1 MTKPENET
9 IKKQEKEDNES
20 NNFLTKKKFTEMIL
34 ESVKSD
40 GHGYIDAIVHICE
53 KNNIEIEDVKKYI
66 SPAIKD
72 QVEAEGMSSVEAD
85 LLFQNNDYCQ
95 TQHATSFIT
104 DIRWRKAKNGNVCF
118 HEHMICRCT
127 TKYKSFLQTPF
138 GQRINAWC
146 RRMLTL
152 EIWPEEPP

>member
-9 IKKQEKEDNES
+9 IKKQEKEENES

-40 GHGYIDAIVHICE
+40 GHCYIDAIVHICE

-72 QVEAEGMSSVEAD
+72 QVEAEGMN
-85 LLFQNNDYCQ
+85 LHMLPKGNTLF
-95 TQHATSFIT
+95 
-104 DIRWRKAKNGNVCF
+104 
-118 HEHMICRCT
+118 
-127 TKYKSFLQTPF
+127 
-138 GQRINAWC
+138 
-146 RRMLTL
+146 
-152 EIWPEEPP
+152 

>member
-34 ESVKSD
+34 NPSK
-40 GHGYIDAIVHICE
+40 AIITFSMLLSICE

-72 QVEAEGMSSVEAD
+72 QVEAEGGILHM
-85 LLFQNNDYCQ
+85 LPKGNTLF
-95 TQHATSFIT
+95 
-104 DIRWRKAKNGNVCF
+104 
-118 HEHMICRCT
+118 
-127 TKYKSFLQTPF
+127 
-138 GQRINAWC
+138 
-146 RRMLTL
+146 
-152 EIWPEEPP
+152 

>member
-1 MTKPENET
+1 MTKPENVT

-20 NNFLTKKKFTEMIL
+20 NKFLTKKKFTEMIL

-72 QVEAEGMSSVEAD
+72 QVEAEGMN
-85 LLFQNNDYCQ
+85 LHMLPKGNTLF
-95 TQHATSFIT
+95 
-104 DIRWRKAKNGNVCF
+104 
-118 HEHMICRCT
+118 
-127 TKYKSFLQTPF
+127 
-138 GQRINAWC
+138 
-146 RRMLTL
+146 
-152 EIWPEEPP
+152 

>member
-9 IKKQEKEDNES
+9 IKKQEKEENES

-40 GHGYIDAIVHICE
+40 RHGYIDAIVHICE

-72 QVEAEGMSSVEAD
+72 QVEAEGMN
-85 LLFQNNDYCQ
+85 LHMLPKGNTLF
-95 TQHATSFIT
+95 
-104 DIRWRKAKNGNVCF
+104 
-118 HEHMICRCT
+118 
-127 TKYKSFLQTPF
+127 
-138 GQRINAWC
+138 
-146 RRMLTL
+146 
-152 EIWPEEPP
+152 

>member
-9 IKKQEKEDNES
+9 IKKQEKEENES

-40 GHGYIDAIVHICE
+40 VHGYIDAIVHICE

-72 QVEAEGMSSVEAD
+72 QVEAEGMN
-85 LLFQNNDYCQ
+85 LHMLPKGNTLF
-95 TQHATSFIT
+95 
-104 DIRWRKAKNGNVCF
+104 
-118 HEHMICRCT
+118 
-127 TKYKSFLQTPF
+127 
-138 GQRINAWC
+138 
-146 RRMLTL
+146 
-152 EIWPEEPP
+152 

>member
-9 IKKQEKEDNES
+9 IKKQEKEENES

-40 GHGYIDAIVHICE
+40 GHGYIDAIVHIRE

-72 QVEAEGMSSVEAD
+72 QVEAEGMN
-85 LLFQNNDYCQ
+85 LHMLPKGNTLF
-95 TQHATSFIT
+95 
-104 DIRWRKAKNGNVCF
+104 
-118 HEHMICRCT
+118 
-127 TKYKSFLQTPF
+127 
-138 GQRINAWC
+138 
-146 RRMLTL
+146 
-152 EIWPEEPP
+152 

>member
-9 IKKQEKEDNES
+9 IKKREKEDNES

-72 QVEAEGMSSVEAD
+72 QVEAEGMN
-85 LLFQNNDYCQ
+85 LHMLPKGNTLF
-95 TQHATSFIT
+95 
-104 DIRWRKAKNGNVCF
+104 
-118 HEHMICRCT
+118 
-127 TKYKSFLQTPF
+127 
-138 GQRINAWC
+138 
-146 RRMLTL
+146 
-152 EIWPEEPP
+152 

>member
-9 IKKQEKEDNES
+9 IKKQEKEENES

-40 GHGYIDAIVHICE
+40 GHGYSDAIVHICE

-72 QVEAEGMSSVEAD
+72 QVEAEGMN
-85 LLFQNNDYCQ
+85 LHMLPKGNTLF
-95 TQHATSFIT
+95 
-104 DIRWRKAKNGNVCF
+104 
-118 HEHMICRCT
+118 
-127 TKYKSFLQTPF
+127 
-138 GQRINAWC
+138 
-146 RRMLTL
+146 
-152 EIWPEEPP
+152 